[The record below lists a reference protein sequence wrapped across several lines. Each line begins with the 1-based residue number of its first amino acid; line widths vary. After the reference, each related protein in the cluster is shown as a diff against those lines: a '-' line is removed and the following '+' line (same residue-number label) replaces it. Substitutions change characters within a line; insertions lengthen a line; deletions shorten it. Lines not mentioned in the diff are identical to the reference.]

1 MCVHM
6 FEVMLMEPWVPVAET
21 DYIQLECCLYV
32 VTQRERIQMSWSQ
45 CMACTYRAS
54 LTRYITVIC
63 PSAHTHTH
71 HTYTHRMY
79 CMHITPAH
87 NAHTHITRTHIT
99 YYTHITCTHSV
110 LYTHITGT
118 LSLYK
123 HTSHVHSHFMHPH
136 HMYTLTFMHTSHVHS
151 HVYTHTSHVHT
162 HFCVHTSHV
171 HTHFCVHTSHV
182 HMHIMHFR
190 STHTSTGYII
200 LTIYILSSAGCG
212 SK

>member
-1 MCVHM
+1 MCVIHM

-54 LTRYITVIC
+54 LTSLRTAC

-71 HTYTHRMY
+71 HTFTHHMY

-99 YYTHITCTHSV
+99 YVYT
-110 LYTHITGT
+110 
-118 LSLYK
+118 
-123 HTSHVHSHFMHPH
+123 H
-136 HMYTLTFMHTSHVHS
+136 HMYTLSFIHTHHTYTLTF
-151 HVYTHTSHVHT
+151 VYTHHMYTCISCTFVAHT
-162 HFCVHTSHV
+162 RALVTLFWPYTYV
-171 HTHFCVHTSHV
+171 
-182 HMHIMHFR
+182 
-190 STHTSTGYII
+190 
-200 LTIYILSSAGCG
+200 LSSAGYG